1 MIRRRRSLGSAAIL
15 LAVAVSLVS
24 VGASPANAAPEGQIT
39 WGVHTTLVPGWFDPV
54 DLPGVITPYM
64 LLYALHDAVVKP
76 MPGKTSTPSLA
87 ESWTA
92 SPDGL
97 QYEFLLRKGARFHN
111 GDPVTAEDVKFSF
124 ERYRGIS
131 AKLLKE
137 KVLAVEAVDP
147 GRVRFRLKQPWP
159 DFMMFYAA
167 GTGASWI
174 VPKKYVEKV
183 GEEGFRK
190 APVGAGPYRFVS
202 LSPGVEIVLEAFDG
216 YWRKQPNVK
225 RLVFR
230 VIPDESTRLAALKR
244 GEVDIAYAFSGELA
258 KELQRTSGVTL
269 KPTVIH
275 STHFAYF
282 ADQWD
287 TKSPWHDKRV
297 RLAANL
303 AVDRPALNQAMSLG
317 FSKITG
323 SIIPSTF
330 EFYWQPPVHP
340 YDAAK
345 AKQRLAEAG
354 YPNGFDGGE
363 YSCDL
368 VPSATAEAI
377 VTYLKAVG
385 ISLKLRPL
393 ERAAFFKAF
402 AEKKL
407 RDVVHV
413 FGGVFGNAATRLETF
428 VVSGGTYAYGGSP
441 DLDGLFREQAAE
453 LDRAKREATLHRM
466 QQLVHERAMFLP
478 IWELA
483 FLNGVSGRVEEPGLG
498 LIAGY
503 AYSAPYEDLKIRP

>member
-76 MPGKTSTPSLA
+76 MPGKIATPSLA

-97 QYEFLLRKGARFHN
+97 QYEFLLRKGAGFHN

-216 YWRKQPNVK
+216 YRRKQP
-225 RLVFR
+225 
-230 VIPDESTRLAALKR
+230 
-244 GEVDIAYAFSGELA
+244 
-258 KELQRTSGVTL
+258 
-269 KPTVIH
+269 TV
-275 STHFAYF
+275 
-282 ADQWD
+282 
-287 TKSPWHDKRV
+287 
-297 RLAANL
+297 
-303 AVDRPALNQAMSLG
+303 
-317 FSKITG
+317 
-323 SIIPSTF
+323 
-330 EFYWQPPVHP
+330 
-340 YDAAK
+340 
-345 AKQRLAEAG
+345 QRLA
-354 YPNGFDGGE
+354 FR
-363 YSCDL
+363 
-368 VPSATAEAI
+368 AI
-377 VTYLKAVG
+377 PDD
-385 ISLKLRPL
+385 SPR
-393 ERAAFFKAF
+393 RAAMK
-402 AEKKL
+402 
-407 RDVVHV
+407 
-413 FGGVFGNAATRLETF
+413 
-428 VVSGGTYAYGGSP
+428 
-441 DLDGLFREQAAE
+441 
-453 LDRAKREATLHRM
+453 
-466 QQLVHERAMFLP
+466 
-478 IWELA
+478 
-483 FLNGVSGRVEEPGLG
+483 
-498 LIAGY
+498 
-503 AYSAPYEDLKIRP
+503 